1 MSPIWGEQRAQA
13 DPIHRETHC
22 FPGNQ
27 VREITRKL
35 PSLACP
41 SDHYPHL
48 FVQVSS
54 DEVAEWSLRSI
65 KKNFRTR

>member
-1 MSPIWGEQRAQA
+1 MGIVTNESHMRGTEGPIHQA

-54 DEVAEWSLRSI
+54 DEVAE
-65 KKNFRTR
+65 